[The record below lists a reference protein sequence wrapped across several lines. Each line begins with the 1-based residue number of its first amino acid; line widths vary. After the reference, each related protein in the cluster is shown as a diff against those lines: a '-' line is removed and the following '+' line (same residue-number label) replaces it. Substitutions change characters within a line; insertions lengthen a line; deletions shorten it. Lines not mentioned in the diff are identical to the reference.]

1 MSEAFPLLDGLKVI
15 DTDTH
20 YSEPHDL
27 WSSRA
32 TGKYKELV
40 PQVKTIDGK
49 EAWYVD
55 GDVQIGFTSPSSVI
69 RNDGRKSQGI
79 EFFGW
84 KMEDVHAASYDLE
97 ARLAM
102 MDDMGIHA
110 QIVYPNLAG
119 FGNQRFQNLENR
131 DLRHACVT
139 IYNDAMAE
147 MQNDSRD
154 RFFPMALMPWWDIKA
169 SVGEVERAHGMGLRG
184 IVMCS
189 DPDSIGL
196 PDLGQPEWD
205 AFWEVCQDK
214 QMPINFHIG
223 ASDIGFNMYGRASWP
238 SMGPERRLALGSA
251 NLYLDNA
258 RVLGNLLYSGVPER
272 FPGCRFVSV
281 ESGIGWVPFFLEA
294 LDYQVSE
301 TVPNELKHL
310 PLKPSEYFRRQVFA
324 CFWFETTAPQKLIED
339 VGVDNVL
346 FETDFPHPTC
356 LYPNN
361 REHLSHVLAEIDEG
375 VRRKVLQDNAAALY
389 KIPV

>member
-55 GDVQIGFTSPSSVI
+55 GDVQIGFASPSSVI

-84 KMEDVHAASYDLE
+84 NMEDVHAASYDLE

-184 IVMCS
+184 IV
-189 DPDSIGL
+189 
-196 PDLGQPEWD
+196 
-205 AFWEVCQDK
+205 
-214 QMPINFHIG
+214 
-223 ASDIGFNMYGRASWP
+223 
-238 SMGPERRLALGSA
+238 
-251 NLYLDNA
+251 
-258 RVLGNLLYSGVPER
+258 
-272 FPGCRFVSV
+272 
-281 ESGIGWVPFFLEA
+281 
-294 LDYQVSE
+294 
-301 TVPNELKHL
+301 
-310 PLKPSEYFRRQVFA
+310 
-324 CFWFETTAPQKLIED
+324 
-339 VGVDNVL
+339 
-346 FETDFPHPTC
+346 
-356 LYPNN
+356 
-361 REHLSHVLAEIDEG
+361 
-375 VRRKVLQDNAAALY
+375 
-389 KIPV
+389 